1 MQVLG
6 TRAGLGVLLS
16 PLGTNLPPMAFQG
29 ELAQK
34 LKPLREKEQDK
45 ILDLKKKVRRE
56 ARSSTTGSMPRMCA
70 TTWIRWR
77 RLSTVWTTIC

>member
-45 ILDLKKKVRRE
+45 ILDLKKKVCEKRGLE
-56 ARSSTTGSMPRMCA
+56 FNS
-70 TTWIRWR
+70 WINA
-77 RLSTVWTTIC
+77 